1 MLTPIDFSRFETA
14 LSTPRGLLDLLLVLL
29 CLGVAWAFDRRVE
42 ARSRAAI
49 EQNKRHLYA
58 GAGRILFSLVALL
71 LLVLARPGLKSVG
84 GNPLFIDIAIPL
96 LIALAM
102 IRMLVYG
109 MRKLF
114 STHDWLKTSE
124 RAVAF
129 AIWVLVVL
137 YFVGV
142 LPEIG
147 RELDNIAIPLG
158 KSSISLLTIGKGI
171 AAVVLTLI
179 VTLWLSGML
188 EQRVLAATSLDSNTK
203 AVLSRFLRALLLL
216 VGILVALEAIGFDL
230 TLLTVFSGALG
241 VGIGLGLQK
250 FAANYLAGF
259 TILLDKSVRLGDMV
273 TVDGRQGRVARVT
286 SRYVLLR
293 SLDGIEA
300 IIPNETLI
308 TTTVINHSHASHDI
322 RIALPVQVAYE
333 ADLPLALR
341 LMEDAARPE
350 TRLVTESE
358 PPTAF
363 VLGFG
368 DNGINLELVLWITG
382 PQVGVASVRS
392 EINQRVFAA
401 FKESG
406 IAIPSPRRD
415 VRVVGGE
422 LPTPPA

>member
-1 MLTPIDFSRFETA
+1 MNPIDFSRFETA
-14 LSTPRGLLDLLLVLL
+14 LSTPRGWLDLVFVVL
-29 CLGVAWAFDRRVE
+29 CLGIAWAIDRRVY

-49 EQNKRHLYA
+49 EQNRRHLNA
-58 GAGRILFSLVALL
+58 GAGRIVFSLVALL
-71 LLVLARPGLKSVG
+71 LLAVVRPAFKSAG
-84 GNPLFIDIAIPL
+84 GNPFFIDIAIPL
-96 LIALAM
+96 LIALAI
-102 IRMLVYG
+102 IRILVYG

-114 STHDWLKTSE
+114 ATQDWLKTSE
-124 RAVAF
+124 RAISF

-142 LPEIG
+142 LPEMG
-147 RELDNIAIPLG
+147 RELDSITIPIG
-158 KSSISLLTIGKGI
+158 SSSVSLLTIGKGI
-171 AAVVLTLI
+171 GAVVLTLI

-188 EQRVLAATSLDSNTK
+188 EQRLLAASSLDSNTK
-203 AVLSRFLRALLLL
+203 AVLSRFLRAVLLLAGVL
-216 VGILVALEAIGFDL
+216 IALATIGFDL
-230 TLLTVFSGALG
+230 TLLTVFGGALG

-250 FAANYLAGF
+250 FAANYIAGF
-259 TILLDKSVRLGDMV
+259 TILLEKAIRMGDMV

-322 RIALPVQVAYE
+322 RLALPVQIAYDV
-333 ADLPLALR
+333 DLARALR
-341 LMEDAARPE
+341 LMEEAARPE
-350 TRLVTESE
+350 TRLVALAD

-382 PQVGVASVRS
+382 PQIGVTDVRS
-392 EINQRVFAA
+392 AINQRIFAA
-401 FKESG
+401 FKENG
-406 IAIPSPRRD
+406 IAIPAPRRD
-415 VRVVGGE
+415 VRVIGGK
-422 LPTPPA
+422 LPAPPA